1 MVGVDFGTGGV
12 RVVVLDAV
20 TGESLSTASA
30 RFDRWDAGEYCDP
43 ARHVFRQHPRE
54 LTEAFYQAAGEALTA
69 LPEAQRAAVVGVSVD
84 TTGSSPT
91 AIGRNG
97 LPLAFQPA
105 FSEDPA
111 AMMILWK
118 DHAADS
124 EAQEIT
130 DGLSEEYSSEW
141 FWAKV
146 LHAARE
152 SDLVRAAA
160 VTWAEHADWFP
171 ALLCDNREPPSWKRC
186 RSGAAHKSLWRSHP
200 TGYPPRDRFE
210 RIDPYLATVW
220 DTLGTDAW
228 SPDERFGVLAE
239 GPAERLGIPA
249 GVAVGVGV
257 FDAHSAAL
265 AGGVR
270 PGTVAKIIG
279 TSSSDMV
286 VTDLPIEHG
295 FPGVESAAPGSI
307 VPGRVTIE
315 SGQAA
320 YGDLTEWLVR
330 LISFGSDVAP
340 RLRDDL
346 FASLETAAAAIGLST
361 VPVAL
366 DWFNGRR
373 SPFGDTNVQ
382 GALAGLT
389 LGTSAPQLYLSL
401 LEAAA
406 CATRAG
412 LEHLRSLGV
421 GMEEVHVLGGV
432 PDRSELAVTVL
443 ANVLGR
449 SLSVRESADASARGA
464 AIYAAVVGGVYP
476 DVLTSQTALQLAER
490 YVVSPD
496 VTRVAGHE
504 IRYRRY
510 RELAAT
516 ISTPSPY

>member
-1 MVGVDFGTGGV
+1 T
-12 RVVVLDAV
+12 
-20 TGESLSTASA
+20 
-30 RFDRWDAGEYCDP
+30 
-43 ARHVFRQHPRE
+43 
-54 LTEAFYQAAGEALTA
+54 
-69 LPEAQRAAVVGVSVD
+69 VD

-91 AIGRNG
+91 AIGSDGR
-97 LPLAFQPA
+97 PLAYDDA
-105 FSEDPA
+105 FSADPA

-118 DHAADS
+118 DHAAEAEAREIS
-124 EAQEIT
+124 E
-130 DGLSEEYSSEW
+130 GLGVEYSSEW

-152 SDLVRAAA
+152 SEPVRAAA

-171 ALLCDNREPPSWKRC
+171 ALLCDNRDPGTWKRC
-186 RSGAAHKSLWRSHP
+186 RSGAAHKSLWRP
-200 TGYPPRDRFE
+200 DPVGYPARDLFQRV
-210 RIDPYLATVW
+210 DPYLATVW
-220 DTLGTDAW
+220 DTLGRDAW
-228 SPDERFGVLAE
+228 SPDERFGVLAT
-239 GPAERLGIPA
+239 GPAERLGVPA
-249 GVAVGVGV
+249 GIAVGVGV

-295 FPGVESAAPGSI
+295 FPGVESAAFGSI

-346 FASLETAAAAIGLST
+346 FHALESAAAGAAATMDLSAL
-361 VPVAL
+361 PVAL

-373 SPFGDTNVQ
+373 SPFGNTNVR
-382 GALAGLT
+382 GAVTGLS
-389 LGTSAPQLYLSL
+389 LGTSAPELYLSL

-412 LEHLRSLGV
+412 LEHLHSLGV
-421 GMEEVHVLGGV
+421 GVEQVHVLGGV

-449 SLSVRESADASARGA
+449 PLSVRESADASARGA

-476 DVLTSQTALQLAER
+476 DVLTSQSALQLAER
-490 YVVSPD
+490 HVVTPKKHR
-496 VTRVAGHE
+496 TAEHE
-504 IRYRRY
+504 PRYRRY
-510 RELAAT
+510 RELAASV
-516 ISTPSPY
+516 STPHPY